1 MSTSAAQV
9 LAGRY
14 RLLHVVG
21 RGGTGAVW
29 AAHDELLGRDVAVKE
44 VAPPQGQPGEST
56 AELRERALREARAAA
71 RVGHPCAV
79 TVFDVA
85 EHDGRHWI
93 VMELLP
99 PRTLADE
106 LARSGP
112 LTPEAAARVGLDLLD
127 ALSSAHAAGVLHRDV
142 KPANVLLSQGRAVL
156 ADFGIATLDGDAPA
170 AEHGLVV
177 GSPAYMAPERARGEA
192 PSPASDLWA
201 LGATLYAAVEGTSPF
216 WRDAPLP
223 TLDAVLREDAP
234 VAEHAGPLGGLVAA
248 LLARDP
254 QARPDAA
261 LTRRVLLG
269 VLASPVVAGAT
280 GEPAA
285 GPVPEQG
292 RSTLA
297 LPLPVMDVA
306 RAGADLDATAAVPRQ
321 RRRVPLAMAAC
332 AVTLLGL
339 GGVVGRSLGFDTT
352 PLPARAVSGAET
364 ALTPSTPRP
373 TPSTAKPTPRTTHE
387 PAAHSH
393 VITWPAAE
401 RSPASERRAIPSP
414 RGEGHGKQKH
424 EAGKKPEKPKA
435 EKQKAGHKAKG
446 GDGKKKR

>member
-1 MSTSAAQV
+1 MSTSAGQV

-14 RLLHVVG
+14 RLLHTVG
-21 RGGTGAVW
+21 RGGTGEVW
-29 AAHDELLGRDVAVKE
+29 AAHDELLGRDVAVKQ
-44 VAPPQGQPGEST
+44 VAPPQGQPGESAT
-56 AELRERALREARAAA
+56 ELRTRALREARAAA

-106 LARSGP
+106 LARTGT
-112 LTPEAAARVGLDLLD
+112 LTPEAAARIGLDLLD

-142 KPANVLLSQGRAVL
+142 KPANVLLTQGRAVL

-170 AEHGLVV
+170 GEHGLVV

-201 LGATLYAAVEGTSPF
+201 LGATLYAAVEGRAPF
-216 WRDAPLP
+216 WRQAPLP

-234 VAEHAGPLGGLVAA
+234 PAEHAGPLGALLAA

-269 VLASPVVAGAT
+269 VLASPVAA
-280 GEPAA
+280 EPVRE
-285 GPVPEQG
+285 PVG
-292 RSTLA
+292 GTLA
-297 LPLPVMDVA
+297 LPVPAPDVA
-306 RAGADLDATAAVPRQ
+306 GKGADLDATAAVPRQ
-321 RRRVPLAMAAC
+321 RRRAPLAMAAC

-352 PLPARAVSGAET
+352 PLPARPQSNVQA
-364 ALTPSTPRP
+364 ALSRPTPAPSPSTPAP
-373 TPSTAKPTPRTTHE
+373 TK
-387 PAAHSH
+387 PAATPGPTALPH
-393 VITWPAAE
+393 VVASPAAE
-401 RSPASERRAIPSP
+401 RRPASERRARPTP
-414 RGEGHGKQKH
+414 AGHGDKGKQKH
-424 EAGKKPEKPKA
+424 ED
-435 EKQKAGHKAKG
+435 KQKHEKKQQGKDG
-446 GDGKKKR
+446 GGKKKG